1 MTCSDCNVKKLNIW
15 FESKTNGRALC
26 DKCFLKDVPVRNKK

>member
-15 FESKTNGRALC
+15 FESKNDGRVMC
-26 DKCFLKDVPVRNKK
+26 DKCFLKDAPVKRGK